1 MIDNFRLAP
10 DRELAIRR
18 YRSLAPGYDSSTR
31 FVARMRRMALVL
43 LSPREGEVVLD
54 VACGT
59 GPMLPDLAR
68 RVGTRGRVIGI
79 EQSPEMIAIARARVR
94 RENLGAVVTL
104 VEASAEE
111 AYPEYVAD
119 GLLFFYTH
127 DVLQSPPAL
136 ERLFQHARPGAR
148 VVAAGARFRAD
159 WWAAPLNLWTAWRA
173 RRYLTTYCG
182 LRRPWRHL
190 ERYCPD
196 FRPVARNFLGSG
208 YLGVGTFLSGRGRP
222 ELR

>member
-1 MIDNFRLAP
+1 MIRNFRRTP
-10 DRELAIRR
+10 DRELAIAR

-31 FVARMRRMALVL
+31 FVARMRRMAIEL
-43 LSPREGEVVLD
+43 LSLREGDVVLD

-68 RVGTRGRVIGI
+68 RVGARGRVIGI
-79 EQSPEMIAIARARVR
+79 EQSPEMIAIARERVR
-94 RENLGAVVTL
+94 REGLGAVVTL

-111 AYPEYVAD
+111 ASLEHVAD
-119 GLLFFYTH
+119 ALLFFYTH

-136 ERLFQHARPGAR
+136 ERLFRHARRGAR
-148 VVAAGARFRAD
+148 VVIAGARFRPE

-173 RRYLTTYCG
+173 RRYLTTYRG
-182 LRRPWRHL
+182 LLRPWRHL

-196 FRPVARNFLGSG
+196 FRPVANNFLGSG
-208 YLGVGTFLSGRGRP
+208 YVGAGTFTGAAK
-222 ELR
+222 